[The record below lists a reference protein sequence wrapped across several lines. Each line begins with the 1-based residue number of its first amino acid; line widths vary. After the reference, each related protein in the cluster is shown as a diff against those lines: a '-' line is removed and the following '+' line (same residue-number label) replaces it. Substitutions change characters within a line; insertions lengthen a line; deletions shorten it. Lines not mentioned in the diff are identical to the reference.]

1 MTDRITDTRTHKENI
16 DKLSVQGGPFDAWGA
31 NSTYQKAI
39 DPLSEDA
46 SLTKERKELHKRLL
60 DKYKE
65 THGYDNIDTERK
77 TIMMAGAPG
86 AGKSTTLK
94 RALDGSPDTYLPID
108 PDAFK
113 VLLIEEAIKSGEIN
127 TFYNIP
133 EVKQLTD
140 QGEKFFPMDFGSL
153 VHQESTYLASELLED
168 AIADD
173 KNVIIDKVYSNP
185 KTLQDGINDLA
196 ENGYTD
202 ISLIN
207 VEVTQENSHNRVYS
221 RWEHDYTHTLTT
233 GQGLGGRPVPAEF
246 IDSVFDPKL
255 RGEHPSG
262 PARATYEAA
271 KNNDTVT
278 SYTVWDNN
286 GSEPQRIFAA
296 KGDSLKAWRE
306 AGAVPATKPQPNR
319 QQSPETQLSLNN
331 RLSTTRG
338 QSPQKDAGPKPQQN
352 NNDQHHKRRKPP
364 EQGGPRL

>member
-113 VLLIEEAIKSGEIN
+113 VILIEEAIKSGEIN

-153 VHQESTYLASELLED
+153 VHQESTYLAEELLKD
-168 AIADD
+168 AQRED
-173 KNVIIDKVYSNP
+173 KNVILDRVYSNP
-185 KTLQDGINDLA
+185 STLQRDIDRLQKK
-196 ENGYTD
+196 GYQD
-202 ISLIN
+202 VSLIN

-296 KGDSLKAWRE
+296 KGDSLHAWRE
-306 AGAVPATKPQPNR
+306 AGAVPAAKPQPNR

>member
-1 MTDRITDTRTHKENI
+1 
-16 DKLSVQGGPFDAWGA
+16 
-31 NSTYQKAI
+31 
-39 DPLSEDA
+39 
-46 SLTKERKELHKRLL
+46 
-60 DKYKE
+60 
-65 THGYDNIDTERK
+65 
-77 TIMMAGAPG
+77 
-86 AGKSTTLK
+86 
-94 RALDGSPDTYLPID
+94 
-108 PDAFK
+108 
-113 VLLIEEAIKSGEIN
+113 
-127 TFYNIP
+127 
-133 EVKQLTD
+133 
-140 QGEKFFPMDFGSL
+140 
-153 VHQESTYLASELLED
+153 
-168 AIADD
+168 
-173 KNVIIDKVYSNP
+173 DKVYSNP

-306 AGAVPATKPQPNR
+306 TGASRPQT
-319 QQSPETQLSLNN
+319 SM
-331 RLSTTRG
+331 G
-338 QSPQKDAGPKPQQN
+338 SPQSSEMHSTMSASFGNMKNLKLSKSSKESLSAPAKPRASQIN
-352 NNDQHHKRRKPP
+352 
-364 EQGGPRL
+364 PRNKGFGVE

>member
-1 MTDRITDTRTHKENI
+1 MTDRITDTRIHKENI
-16 DKLSVQGGPFDAWGA
+16 DKLSVQGGPFDAWGP
-31 NSTYQKAI
+31 NSTYQNYLKYGSTTRFT
-39 DPLSEDA
+39 P
-46 SLTKERKELHKRLL
+46 EREALHERLL

-65 THGYDNIDTERK
+65 THGYDKISSSNK
-77 TIMMAGAPG
+77 AIMMAGAPG

-153 VHQESTYLASELLED
+153 VHQESTYLAEELLKD
-168 AIADD
+168 AQRED
-173 KNVIIDKVYSNP
+173 KNVILDRVYSNP
-185 KTLQDGINDLA
+185 STLQQDIDRLQKK
-196 ENGYTD
+196 GYQD

-296 KGDSLKAWRE
+296 KGDSLHAWRE

-331 RLSTTRG
+331 RLNTTRG